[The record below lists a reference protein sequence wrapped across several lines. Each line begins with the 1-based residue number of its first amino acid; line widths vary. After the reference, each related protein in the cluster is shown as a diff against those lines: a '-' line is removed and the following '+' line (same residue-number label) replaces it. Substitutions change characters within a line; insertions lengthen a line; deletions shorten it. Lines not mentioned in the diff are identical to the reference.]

1 MNFCWVNECDV
12 DLACS
17 SLSAQ
22 CCGCPS
28 LCSLHGA
35 LQSWNWQ
42 RTGKFLPLHC
52 SRTTLCP
59 SSHTAHVPTSRV
71 WRSVWVLVWHQL
83 KPSPPFPAGGMF
95 RRPWGVPFQFLSSF
109 ARGRQHW
116 AVCSLLWY
124 FRENCIS
131 SWGSRYI
138 LAIPS
143 YPNKDGFVEEISD
156 LELVSKG
163 VYERSPVPL
172 EGTQSLDL
180 YTRLSPVLEQDL
192 TRLWHPSPGL
202 PANSTPARGG
212 LQSQVTV
219 FVGKKVEKDSGCQI
233 YNQIFFL

>member
-1 MNFCWVNECDV
+1 MNFCWVNVCDV

-59 SSHTAHVPTSRV
+59 SSHTARVPTSRV
-71 WRSVWVLVWHQL
+71 WRSVGVLVWHQL

-95 RRPWGVPFQFLSSF
+95 RRPWGVPFQFLFSF

-124 FRENCIS
+124 YRENCIS

-143 YPNKDGFVEEISD
+143 YPNKDDSCGRDFRPWTGEQRSVWAIPSALGRDSKPWPLHQVVTSAGAGPHQAVTPLSWTACKQYPCQRWFAKPSD
-156 LELVSKG
+156 SLCRKKSG
-163 VYERSPVPL
+163 ERFWLP
-172 EGTQSLDL
+172 DL
-180 YTRLSPVLEQDL
+180 
-192 TRLWHPSPGL
+192 
-202 PANSTPARGG
+202 
-212 LQSQVTV
+212 
-219 FVGKKVEKDSGCQI
+219 
-233 YNQIFFL
+233 